1 MTNWDT
7 EFLDRKIR
15 VAILSTKYKGDLKI
29 TFPITNSR
37 VVIAKQ
43 LPIMASSAR
52 EHSNTS
58 GRQKWLGRSKAPL
71 EVADQTVAASADD
84 EIHAYCPVQAIWPY
98 ASSFSAAAST
108 SQSNSLFS
116 TNAGYQYA
124 VQSEQDWWTVW
135 REPIRNGVLAKKQGW
150 VTVEDWK
157 DVILDQVQWAEPKKS
172 WGTSAD
178 DWHTYMKGIKMRGA
192 HRAAP
197 GDIVKGI
204 RFANSIG
211 L

>member
-1 MTNWDT
+1 MLDTNM
-7 EFLDRKIR
+7 R
-15 VAILSTKYKGDLKI
+15 
-29 TFPITNSR
+29 SR
-37 VVIAKQ
+37 
-43 LPIMASSAR
+43 ASRTGGPCGKSP
-52 EHSNTS
+52 S
-58 GRQKWLGRSKAPL
+58 GTAFWPKRQ
-71 EVADQTVAASADD
+71 V
-84 EIHAYCPVQAIWPY
+84 
-98 ASSFSAAAST
+98 
-108 SQSNSLFS
+108 
-116 TNAGYQYA
+116 
-124 VQSEQDWWTVW
+124 
-135 REPIRNGVLAKKQGW
+135 W

-157 DVILDQVQWAEPKKS
+157 DVILDQVQWAEPKRS

>member
-1 MTNWDT
+1 
-7 EFLDRKIR
+7 
-15 VAILSTKYKGDLKI
+15 
-29 TFPITNSR
+29 
-37 VVIAKQ
+37 
-43 LPIMASSAR
+43 
-52 EHSNTS
+52 
-58 GRQKWLGRSKAPL
+58 
-71 EVADQTVAASADD
+71 VADQTITASADD
-84 EIHAYCPVQAIWPY
+84 EIHACCPVQAIWPN

-116 TNAGYQYA
+116 TNARYQHA

-135 REPIRNGVLAKKQGW
+135 KEPIRNGVLAKRQGW

-204 RFANSIG
+204 RLQIQ
-211 L
+211 